1 MGGTAREIVQH
12 VSNVSDLNKQKVQLF
27 VEAVVNRGQLGIV
40 GDLVAADYVGHFPCL
55 DMPVTGPER
64 LRELVSSQRR
74 ANPGL
79 CVEIRDQIAE
89 EDCVVTRWQAHSAPA
104 AGPDSARTPS
114 ALFWT
119 GISIVRLLA
128 GKQVDSHTECTN
140 LTANPA
146 GLESQS

>member
-1 MGGTAREIVQH
+1 MGGTACEIVQQ
-12 VSNVSDLNKQKVQLF
+12 VSNVSELNKQKVRLF
-27 VEAVVNRGQLGIV
+27 VEAVVNRGQLRLV
-40 GDLVAADYVGHFPCL
+40 GDLVAADYVGHFSCL

-64 LRELVSSQRR
+64 LRQLVSSQRR

-89 EDCVVTRWQAHSAPA
+89 EDCVVTRWQAHAIP

-114 ALFWT
+114 TLCWT